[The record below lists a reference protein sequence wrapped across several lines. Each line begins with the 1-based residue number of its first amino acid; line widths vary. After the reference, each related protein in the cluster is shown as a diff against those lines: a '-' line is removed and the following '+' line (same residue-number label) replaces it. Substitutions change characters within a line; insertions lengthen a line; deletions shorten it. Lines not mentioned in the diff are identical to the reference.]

1 MVKRALYTFISIL
14 LIVSCVST
22 APSASQAPEWTTKT
36 PGPDGTYTY
45 FVGYSSAGNGDIA
58 KATDDATANLVASI
72 MNYIGQKITVDS
84 TAVAKATLE
93 SYQADIIQTVK
104 SESKGRITGFLIKEK
119 YIAKSPDGR
128 VTVYILA
135 AYETKELEKEKARI
149 AAIFKEKEDAVSK
162 PESAGDS
169 AVAQGKYFD
178 AIKFYIQAAVAASGS
193 DIDNADI
200 KMERNVNKARNV
212 LSKLRFIKLDAPVSV
227 GMGKAYPK
235 AFTAKLI
242 YGENDNAPGI
252 PGVEIFVTYNRMQ
265 TNGRITT
272 KTERLLSNTEGI
284 ISFTPPNP
292 DFVGKAK
299 VIFTL
304 NLDSSKDLIDQI
316 PSRFAA
322 YKDSLFEELSRR
334 YIEFEYVISSDAK
347 TVPTGVAIV
356 ELDETGN
363 PATTSVAQGGLF
375 EILAKEKFKVGLA
388 PIDISTLL
396 TMNDSQIYNL
406 AKKQYSP
413 SLQRYIYGVARVVQ
427 VVKDGSM
434 YQATVTMTV
443 RCIDLSAGMILYST
457 EKTAI
462 AVGADKAAAIRAALL
477 TVSRETVAKDLLANL
492 P

>member
-1 MVKRALYTFISIL
+1 MIKRTVYSFFAIL

-22 APSASQAPEWTTKT
+22 GPASGNAPEWTYKT

-45 FVGYSSAGNGDIA
+45 FVGYSSAGNGDIT
-58 KATDDATANLVASI
+58 KATDDATANLVSSI

-84 TAVAKATLE
+84 TAVARATLE

-119 YIAKSPDGR
+119 YIAKGKDGM

-162 PESAGDS
+162 PESAGDA
-169 AVAQGKYFD
+169 AVNQGKYFD

-193 DIDNADI
+193 DIDNAEI

-212 LSKLRFIKLDAPVSV
+212 LSKLRFIKIDAPTTVS
-227 GMGKAYPK
+227 MGKAYPK
-235 AFTAKLI
+235 PFTAKLI

-252 PGVEIFVTYNRMQ
+252 PSVEIFVTYNRMQ
-265 TNGRITT
+265 SNGRMTT
-272 KTERLLSNTEGI
+272 KTERLLSNSEGI
-284 ISFTPPNP
+284 ISFTPSNP

-299 VIFTL
+299 VVFTL

-316 PSRFAA
+316 SDKFSA

-347 TVPTGVAIV
+347 SIPTGVAIID
-356 ELDETGN
+356 LDENGN
-363 PATTSVAQGGLF
+363 PTSTSVAQGGLF
-375 EILAKEKFKVGLA
+375 ETLAKEKFKVGLA
-388 PIDISTLL
+388 PIDVAIIAS
-396 TMNDSQIYNL
+396 MNDSQIFTI
-406 AKKQYSP
+406 AKKQYAP

-434 YQATVTMTV
+434 YQATVSMSV
-443 RCIDLSAGMILYST
+443 RCVDLATGMILYST

-462 AVGADKAAAIRAALL
+462 AVGTDKATAIKNALF
-477 TVSRETVAKDLLANL
+477 TISKNIVAKELLANL